1 MPVGSNGTY
10 IPSQWINSLTQST
23 IYDAAAAAQ
32 AGVSTESGNSPEFV
46 EYMMASGKKVR
57 IQKAAV
63 SRGYTLKPGFLI
75 GADPEVF
82 IFKGRTPVPAS
93 EAGIPGTKEEP
104 YDVLGIGVQVDGMAA
119 EFNIPPCQAFEEFDT
134 YIETALDII
143 ASLLPKGHKVKIV
156 PSVTFPDKVF
166 DAAPD
171 ECKALGCQPDIN
183 AWTGE
188 VNPPPEPENPLVRCA
203 GGHLHFGW
211 AEGEDVTDLQHML
224 NCQDLVKQ
232 LDWYL
237 GGWSTSK
244 DKDTLRRSLYG
255 KAGACRYKHYG
266 VEYRTLSNFW
276 LATKELRLETW
287 NRAVT
292 AIDQMSRVFMPERAP
307 ANLQKELIE
316 AINTSNPSEQFL
328 TQCHFPIQT
337 YQPKYSRF

>member
-1 MPVGSNGTY
+1 MPVGQNGAY
-10 IPSQWINSLTQST
+10 ISWSSISQGINT
-23 IYDAAAAAQ
+23 D
-32 AGVSTESGNSPEFV
+32 SGNSQQFV
-46 EYMMASGKKVR
+46 EFMATKGQKSK
-57 IQKAAV
+57 IQRV
-63 SRGYTLKPGFLI
+63 SVSEGYVLQSGFLI

-104 YDVLGIGVQVDGMAA
+104 YDVLGIGIQVDGMAA
-119 EFNIPPCQAFEEFDT
+119 EFNIPPCQTFNDFNT
-134 YIETALDII
+134 YIVTALDII
-143 ASLLPKGHKVKIV
+143 ASLLPKGYKIKIV
-156 PSVTFPDKVF
+156 PSVTFSDKVF

-188 VNPPPEPENPLVRCA
+188 VNPPPEPENPFNRCA

-211 AEGEDVTDLQHML
+211 TEGEDVTDLQHML

-237 GGWSTSK
+237 GGWSIGV
-244 DKDTLRRSLYG
+244 DKDVLRRSLYG

-276 LATKELRLETW
+276 LATEQLRLETW

-292 AIDQMSRVFMPERAP
+292 AIDQMSRLFLPDRVSPS
-307 ANLQKELIE
+307 LQHELIE
-316 AINTSNPSEQFL
+316 AINTSKPSEHL
-328 TQCHFPIQT
+328 LRQCNFPLLT
-337 YQPKYSRF
+337 YQLKYSRF